1 MKKVLLALI
10 FVAAL
15 VGLLG
20 TSSLAADAT
29 HGDLVIHFKAWN
41 EDYTDLGS
49 HVWGD
54 ASMTPKLADGI
65 DSFGAYWNYND
76 VPAGVAVNF
85 IAVYWANGSQDW
97 NRKLTGDVNFGTEL
111 IVANETTNV
120 YVFEGAS
127 GAQYVMADPAA
138 ANLIVVYYDPS
149 GNYEDNLGLH
159 YWNWDQ
165 TGPSWGT
172 PAQILNTVG
181 KSAAGIDVKAAILT
195 ASAANVTAGPGLLI
209 YAGDDATK
217 KTGDV
222 TLAGAGI
229 TAMGDTGFAYVVS
242 KGDAYTSG
250 DNVYYNDY
258 ASFKDEAFSF
268 KLMPF
273 NNDDK
278 SGTYAVDPY
287 TIIVKTSA
295 QVTSPYPTADDKDA
309 ARAII
314 ESWFAVREITGT
326 DTYGDPLAIDHID
339 FSTTNATL
347 NAFVIVLSNPL
358 DNTKDYEVFYNNGY
372 VKLDVAKEVAVTINV
387 TVPAN
392 TPAASV
398 ISAAGSMQG
407 WTPGDVNYTATQV
420 GTTNVYTL
428 TFNVSVTDPYT
439 AIEYKWTRGDW
450 PSNELIDQ
458 NRKLYIPNNVDSITF
473 DDTVSAWAD
482 VEPSGTV
489 GVAPDYT
496 PMYAPDQLVQAS
508 IDVAMD
514 TEAPV
519 ITFISPSGIV
529 GVDEA
534 QRIITV
540 AWGEPFDQNL
550 FPRFRASDDRDGDL
564 TPFVYVPKGDYSVLD
579 TRTEGNYQIMLRVV
593 DKWGNV
599 TEEMFTFSV
608 VKAN

>member
-54 ASMTPKLADGI
+54 DSMSPKLADGT

-76 VPAGVAVNF
+76 VPAGAAVNF
-85 IAVYWANGSQDW
+85 IAVYYSGGTQDW

-111 IVANETTNV
+111 IVANETTHV

-127 GAQYVMADPAA
+127 GAQYLMADPTAM
-138 ANLIVVYYDPS
+138 NLAVIYYDPS
-149 GNYEDNLGLH
+149 GNYEDNLGMH
-159 YWNWDQ
+159 FWGWNA
-165 TGPSWGT
+165 TGPEWGT
-172 PAQILNTVG
+172 PAQVFINVG
-181 KSAAGIDVKAAILT
+181 VSAAGIPVKGALL
-195 ASAANVTAGPGLLI
+195 SADATGAGLLI
-209 YAGDDATK
+209 YAGSDATK

-222 TLAGAGI
+222 TLDAAGVTTVGQ
-229 TAMGDTGFAYVVS
+229 TGFAYVVG
-242 KGDAYTSG
+242 KGDGYTSG

-258 ASFKDEAFSF
+258 TSFKDDAFTF

-278 SGTYAVDPY
+278 SGTYAVDPN

-295 QVTSPYPTADDKDA
+295 TVTSPYPAADDKDA

-314 ESWFAVREITGT
+314 ESWFTVREVTGV
-326 DTYGDPLAIDHID
+326 DTYGDPLAIERVD
-339 FSTTNATL
+339 FATTNSTL
-347 NAFVIVLSNPL
+347 NAFVIVLSDSL
-358 DNTKDYEVFYNNGY
+358 DNTKDYEVFFNLNHPDTT
-372 VKLDVAKEVAVTINV
+372 LDVAKEVAVTLNV

-392 TPAASV
+392 TPTDAV
-398 ISAAGSMQG
+398 ISAAGAMQG
-407 WTPGDVNYTATQV
+407 WTPGDVNYTATRV
-420 GTTNVYTL
+420 GTTDVYTL
-428 TFNVSVTDPYT
+428 TFNVSVTEPYT
-439 AIEYKWTRGDW
+439 TYEYKWTRGEW
-450 PSNELIDQ
+450 ANNENISA
-458 NRKLYIPNNVDSITF
+458 NRALVIPNNVDSVTF
-473 DDTVSAWAD
+473 DDVVTSWAD
-482 VEPSGTV
+482 LEPSGTV
-489 GVAPDYT
+489 AT
-496 PMYAPDQLVQAS
+496 PPARAAEPNLAAS
-508 IDVAMD
+508 IAVAMD

-529 GVDEA
+529 GVPEA

-540 AWGEPFDQNL
+540 AWGEPFDQNA

-564 TPFVYVPKGDYSVLD
+564 TPFVYVPKGQYSVLD

-608 VKAN
+608 VKPAN